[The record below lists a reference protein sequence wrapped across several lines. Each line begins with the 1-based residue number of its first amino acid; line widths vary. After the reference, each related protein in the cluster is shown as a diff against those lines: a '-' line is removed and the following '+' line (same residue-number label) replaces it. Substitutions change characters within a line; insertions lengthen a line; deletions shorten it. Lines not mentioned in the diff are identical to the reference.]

1 MWVDIPPIYLPLC
14 PACPIVQLSNI
25 PAPAWCVPYTRPCVV
40 SPCVWMCKVGHMTG
54 VGAAVWP
61 ATSPAAAHHRTTQ
74 PVRFKLHLDSAAW
87 LPSLPSLPWHSSLYL
102 LSTIYY
108 LLSTQHCTGEIS
120 GDISTELAAAA
131 APQPPTI
138 SFVWLCGVDSVDS
151 RYWLLQHRSF

>member
-1 MWVDIPPIYLPLC
+1 MWVNIPPISALLG
-14 PACPIVQLSNI
+14 ASQLSHI
-25 PAPAWCVPYTRPCVV
+25 PAPAWCVPYTHPCVV
-40 SPCVWMCKVGHMTG
+40 SLCVWMCKVGHMTG

-87 LPSLPSLPWHSSLYL
+87 LPSLPSLQLSI
-102 LSTIYY
+102 STIYY